1 MRFQSQPVQPKRLL
15 DQHLSVIIL
24 RHSGGNEVSKNK
36 CLVMSIL
43 LTLLMTVCAAGIQ
56 AGETMTIV
64 GVITEDGLIVDK
76 SGVIYEIGENEKFE
90 AVTEHTDVK
99 IEVTGLVESDEG
111 GNKIIMVESF
121 KVLE

>member
-1 MRFQSQPVQPKRLL
+1 M
-15 DQHLSVIIL
+15 
-24 RHSGGNEVSKNK
+24 SKNK

-43 LTLLMTVCAAGIQ
+43 LTLLMAVCAAGIQ

>member
-1 MRFQSQPVQPKRLL
+1 M
-15 DQHLSVIIL
+15 
-24 RHSGGNEVSKNK
+24 SKKK

-43 LTLLMTVCAAGIQ
+43 LTLLMAVCAAGIR

-111 GNKIIMVESF
+111 GNKIFMVESF